1 MIVDCMDC
9 HALPRKARND
19 KTHKPSP
26 NTFGL
31 CLTQASFRSV
41 GGLSSLSDA
50 SVRQHKTS
58 K

>member
-1 MIVDCMDC
+1 MIVVCMDC
-9 HALPRKARND
+9 HAAHAARND

-41 GGLSSLSDA
+41 GGLSSLSGA